1 MSTPKNHHFLSQVL
15 IKKFLDSDGKLN
27 YYSKSENFITN
38 KEFSR
43 FDFAEDFLNSIVD
56 DNGFI
61 DHKSVEDNLNHNFE
75 QGFNRYYE
83 SFFSALKKEDYEML
97 TDSIKFMIR
106 MGIIGDMR
114 TPEHQIE
121 TQFSIFSAFNQIS
134 RLADSKL
141 QQEIGEFYNRTSFV
155 KNKLP
160 VDYNEVAVKVQEL
173 MSDCMYSVFIAEDNE
188 YFFLPDNSAVTI
200 RSKLDS
206 DIDFNGEILESLSR
220 LIATV
225 IFPINSQTIIVSQ
238 STKICPQKSH
248 GIYKLRGEAVYNYNK
263 MILDSARD
271 KVICANNEYLQTFIS
286 KLREE
291 G

>member
-1 MSTPKNHHFLSQVL
+1 MSTPKNHHFLSKVL

-27 YYSKSENFITN
+27 YYSKFEDRIIN
-38 KEFSR
+38 KEYSR

-56 DNGFI
+56 HNGLI
-61 DHKSVEDNLNHNFE
+61 DHKSVEDNLNQNFE

-83 SFFSALKKEDYEML
+83 SFFSALKKEGNEML

-121 TQFSIFSAFNQIS
+121 TQYAIFNAFDKIS
-134 RLADSKL
+134 HLADSKL
-141 QQEIGEFYNRTSFV
+141 QQEIEAYYSRVSV
-155 KNKLP
+155 IKNKFP
-160 VDYNEVAVKVQEL
+160 VDYNEIAEKIQEL
-173 MSDCMYSVFIAEDNE
+173 MSDCIYSVFLADDNN

-220 LIATV
+220 PISTV

-248 GIYKLRGEAVYNYNK
+248 GIYNLNSEAVFQYNK
-263 MILDSARD
+263 MFLASARD
-271 KVICANNEYLQTFIS
+271 KVICAKNEYLQTFIS
-286 KLREE
+286 KLGEE

>member
-1 MSTPKNHHFLSQVL
+1 
-15 IKKFLDSDGKLN
+15 
-27 YYSKSENFITN
+27 
-38 KEFSR
+38 
-43 FDFAEDFLNSIVD
+43 
-56 DNGFI
+56 
-61 DHKSVEDNLNHNFE
+61 
-75 QGFNRYYE
+75 
-83 SFFSALKKEDYEML
+83 ML

-134 RLADSKL
+134 RLADLKL

-160 VDYNEVAVKVQEL
+160 LDYNEVAVKVQEL
-173 MSDCMYSVFIAEDNE
+173 MRDCMYSVFVAEDNE

-206 DIDFNGEILESLSR
+206 DIELNGEILESLSR
-220 LIATV
+220 PIATV

-238 STKICPQKSH
+238 STKICHQKSH
-248 GIYKLRGEAVYNYNK
+248 GIYKL
-263 MILDSARD
+263 
-271 KVICANNEYLQTFIS
+271 
-286 KLREE
+286 
-291 G
+291 

>member
-1 MSTPKNHHFLSQVL
+1 
-15 IKKFLDSDGKLN
+15 
-27 YYSKSENFITN
+27 
-38 KEFSR
+38 
-43 FDFAEDFLNSIVD
+43 
-56 DNGFI
+56 
-61 DHKSVEDNLNHNFE
+61 
-75 QGFNRYYE
+75 
-83 SFFSALKKEDYEML
+83 
-97 TDSIKFMIR
+97 MIR

-134 RLADSKL
+134 RLADSKF
-141 QQEIGEFYNRTSFV
+141 QQEIGEFYNRISFV

-200 RSKLDS
+200 RSKFDS
-206 DIDFNGEILESLSR
+206 DIEFNGEILESLSR
-220 LIATV
+220 PISTV
-225 IFPINSQTIIVSQ
+225 IFPINSNTIIVSQ
-238 STKICPQKSH
+238 SAKFCPQKSH

-263 MILDSARD
+263 VILDSARD